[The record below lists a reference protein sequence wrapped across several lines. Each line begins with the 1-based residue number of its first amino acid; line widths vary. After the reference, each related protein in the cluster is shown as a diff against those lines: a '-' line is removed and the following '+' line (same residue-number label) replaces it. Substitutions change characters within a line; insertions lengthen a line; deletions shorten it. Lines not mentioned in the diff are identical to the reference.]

1 MVNKVSMVFY
11 LIKGR
16 LLSPLKRWKDH
27 ADHATMHLPQLPD
40 SDIVGSRIGFG
51 SMTCSLPTP
60 VDVLEG
66 QSPKIFIEPF
76 IREITVKPRPWIGI
90 GVSLPIFPPN
100 FGD

>member
-1 MVNKVSMVFY
+1 MVNMVTMVFY
-11 LIKGR
+11 LFKGR

-51 SMTCSLPTP
+51 SITCSLPTP

-66 QSPKIFIEPF
+66 QSPKIFVLNHRTIYQGNYCQTTTMDRYRGFAANIP
-76 IREITVKPRPWIGI
+76 T
-90 GVSLPIFPPN
+90 
-100 FGD
+100 